1 MAAPARLGHT
11 GQLAVREERAEVE
24 LLRNHHKISCHRDSQ
39 SHNSD
44 TSSSF
49 PRTPIA
55 LSSLWSFPIAAMLHA
70 VENEIITCSM
80 IPFVVLIPVDSEGK
94 PMEEF
99 VVRSILK
106 ELERAKRKRDWS
118 IPYHQ

>member
-1 MAAPARLGHT
+1 
-11 GQLAVREERAEVE
+11 
-24 LLRNHHKISCHRDSQ
+24 
-39 SHNSD
+39 
-44 TSSSF
+44 
-49 PRTPIA
+49 
-55 LSSLWSFPIAAMLHA
+55 MLYA
-70 VENEIITCSM
+70 VENEIITYSM

-118 IPYHQ
+118 MPYHQ